1 MKLGVDNT
9 QVKKTYDILFWREQ
23 LTEVETFHKTAT
35 ERGHAWQRTTNGGT
49 RFPEFEL
56 AYDA

>member
-9 QVKKTYDILFWREQ
+9 QVKKTYAMLTWREQ
-23 LTEVETFHKTAT
+23 FHKTAT
-35 ERGHAWQRTTNGGT
+35 ERGHAWQRTTNGVT